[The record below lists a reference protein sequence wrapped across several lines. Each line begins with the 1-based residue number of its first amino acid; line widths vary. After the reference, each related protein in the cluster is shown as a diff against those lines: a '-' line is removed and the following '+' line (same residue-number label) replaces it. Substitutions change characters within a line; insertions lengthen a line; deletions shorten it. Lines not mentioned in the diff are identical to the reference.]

1 MYTAINTK
9 YADYNSLVKIYNDA
23 IEPIGEANAEL
34 QESIDDAQDLINAG
48 EKPYDDATVT
58 ALHDSISFASSA
70 MQTLPEKSTSH

>member
-1 MYTAINTK
+1 
-9 YADYNSLVKIYNDA
+9 LVKIYNDA

-58 ALHDSISFASSA
+58 ALHDSISSASSA